1 MSFLSHRL
9 AEAANNITNL
19 NEAGTRVSG
28 QAIHWWQVINNHC
41 GYTQPMSPMEVEKK
55 TGVKPVYN
63 KAMGK
68 GMTEFV
74 MKVSDGKTGPIL
86 HIVIYQEQDGNTKG
100 WDVAV
105 HSSGQAQSA
114 NIPAAKAK
122 MKQMGMPCNGVKP
135 KTSKEIMSGG
145 VQRGEGVESGE
156 GVTEI
161 TESTIEFMLD
171 KKVVLKKTMKDGEA
185 RRAGDKWTK
194 SGILPFQFNKE
205 RAEKYRIPWKT
216 ELVDGGVQWGPGYKK
231 GQKRDAVIGAK
242 KSFEGV
248 EHGEGVTEGA
258 LNNLKV
264 PAGVSLPKII
274 GGTQEWRGVDRNTN
288 TKQSVVTLSAEI
300 KKIAG
305 AVGNPDAKTIDMIA
319 KALIAHAKEKL
330 GKKESV
336 DEARTNNTG
345 TPTPVRLGKGRPAG
359 AMTPAALFM
368 HKFGQL
374 ENDNAH
380 GAAALLLAKFM
391 GNSKAVKCI
400 ELVNKIHEIEG
411 SIPYPVQQY
420 RDQWSERLW
429 GDFDKKY
436 PKERFQ

>member
-1 MSFLSHRL
+1 MSHLSHRL
-9 AEAANNITNL
+9 AEAANSILDL

-28 QAIHWWQVINNHC
+28 QPIHWWQVINNHC

-55 TGVKPVYN
+55 TGVKPVFN
-63 KAMGK
+63 RAMGK
-68 GMTEFV
+68 AMTEFV

-86 HIVIYQEQDGNTKG
+86 HIVVYQEQDGNTKG

-122 MKQMGMPCNGVKP
+122 MKQLGMPCNGVKP
-135 KTSKEIMSGG
+135 KTSQQIMS
-145 VQRGEGVESGE
+145 GEGVEKGE
-156 GVTEI
+156 GITEI
-161 TESTIEFMLD
+161 TESTIEFVLD
-171 KKVVLKKTMKDGEA
+171 KKVVLRKTMKDGEA
-185 RRAGDKWTK
+185 KRAGDRWTK

-242 KSFEGV
+242 KSFESV
-248 EHGEGVTEGA
+248 ESGEEVTEGA
-258 LNNLKV
+258 LNAMQKKL
-264 PAGVSLPKII
+264 PAGVSLGKII
-274 GGTQEWRGVDRNTN
+274 AGTQEWRTVGRNTN
-288 TKQSVVTLSAEI
+288 IKQSVATLSAEI

-305 AVGNPDAKTIDMIA
+305 MVGNPDPKTIDLIA
-319 KALIAHAKEKL
+319 KALIMHSKEQL
-330 GKKESV
+330 AKKESV
-336 DEARTNNTG
+336 EEA
-345 TPTPVRLGKGRPAG
+345 VRLGKGRPAG

-411 SIPYPVQQY
+411 SIPHLIQQY
-420 RDQWSERLW
+420 RDAWSERLW
-429 GDFDKKY
+429 GDFANKY
-436 PKERFQ
+436 PTVFEK